1 MCRWGLPGALVSEEP
16 RLSVSIDRVTHCV
29 CIGMTPLQELMS
41 YQTYAEIT
49 EQTRCGTHCGLCAPF
64 IRARLARRDR
74 EMKKTAGREIS
85 S

>member
-1 MCRWGLPGALVSEEP
+1 MSEES

-41 YQTYAEIT
+41 YQTYDEVLEKT
-49 EQTRCGTHCGLCAPF
+49 GCGGHCGLCAPY
-64 IRARLARRDR
+64 IKARLARRDR
-74 EMKKTAGREIS
+74 VERAGEKGEVTNIS